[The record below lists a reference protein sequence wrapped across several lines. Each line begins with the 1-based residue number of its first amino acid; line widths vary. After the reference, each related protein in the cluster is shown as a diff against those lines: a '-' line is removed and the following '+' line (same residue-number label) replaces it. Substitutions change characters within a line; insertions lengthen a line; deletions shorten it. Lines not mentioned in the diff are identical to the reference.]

1 MHSYIYLEIK
11 TGGYMF
17 LNILVWI
24 GIGALCTLGVAFV
37 IFLTKVLRTLYE
49 KIFKTDKNEPEFQID
64 FKSQSK
70 NIIILPP
77 NFHAFLKETGRI
89 KQKGFSESI
98 LEIERLRS
106 EFWKKDVVL
115 PQVRLCYYNT
125 EKFELKIKIEGNEI
139 FKGNFKENLS
149 DEEKLQFII
158 QKIEEYLLKKED
170 CVKDLNIN
178 IIKELSYK
186 GW

>member
-11 TGGYMF
+11 TGGCMF

-24 GIGALCTLGVAFV
+24 GIGEAIALGGAFV
-37 IFLTKVLRTLYE
+37 IFLTKVLCTLYE
-49 KIFKTDKNEPEFQID
+49 KIFKTDKNEPEFQIG

-70 NIIILPP
+70 NIIIVPT
-77 NFHAFLKETGRI
+77 NFHSFLKETGRI

-98 LEIERLRS
+98 LEIEKLRS
-106 EFWKKDVVL
+106 ELWKKDVIL

-125 EKFELKIKIEGNEI
+125 ENFELKIKIEGNEI

-149 DEEKLQFII
+149 DVEKLQFIT
-158 QKIEEYLLKKED
+158 QKIEEYLLKKENRI
-170 CVKDLNIN
+170 KDLNIN
-178 IIKELSYK
+178 ELLLHK

>member
-1 MHSYIYLEIK
+1 MQSYIYLEIK

-158 QKIEEYLLKKED
+158 QKIEEYLLKKEER
-170 CVKDLNIN
+170 VKDLNIN